1 MNRESEIKRVRD
13 ILEEIGL
20 QFANGVAVALVD
32 RGVRTKNGFGINI
45 EILPQKDDINGER
58 FPNREY
64 SIEPKDYK

>member
-20 QFANGVAVALVD
+20 QFANSVAVALVD
-32 RGVRTKNGFGINI
+32 KGVRTKKGFDINI

-58 FPNREY
+58 FPHKEY
-64 SIEPKDYK
+64 SIEPKEY